1 MPEQVTL
8 TLAGQDADI
17 LLNYCSTEDI
27 TGKPSTQLRA
37 PVPVSILNPNR
48 EVIIRKMFDNMM
60 QANWNRQF
68 GLLNKSVLLSD
79 CNQSEFADASVS
91 RGEQTGI
98 IITGVPFLL
107 SPIPGPFFPTSF
119 FSFLP
124 SPPPLTP
131 AMQAIHLQI
140 LISLGHLIFLSKSSL
155 PGRLSSAAVV
165 VVVVD
170 TWCSTLFDRLS
181 WFSNRTGTSD
191 KGQHAEIKQLAW
203 PMTGRRTGHRR
214 SSLVLFGTFP
224 WSNDVPVLL
233 LNQPNDSKGVDQTH
247 CEGLL
252 HWVYNSWSLA
262 RILSETPVPC
272 LWLADYHQE
281 ISWRKIAWHWQITS
295 FTFIYWA

>member
-37 PVPVSILNPNR
+37 PVPVSILNPNE
-48 EVIIRKMFDNMM
+48 EVIIQKLFDNTM

-68 GLLNKSVLLSD
+68 GLLNKLVLLSD
-79 CNQSEFADASVS
+79 CNQSEFADTSVS

-98 IITGVPFLL
+98 IIAGVPFLL
-107 SPIPGPFFPTSF
+107 SPIPCPFFPTSF

-131 AMQAIHLQI
+131 ATRAIHLQI
-140 LISLGHLIFLSKSSL
+140 LISLGHFIFLSKSSL

-181 WFSNRTGTSD
+181 WFSDRTGTSD
-191 KGQHAEIKQLAW
+191 KDSTQKSNNWLDQWLGSKLG
-203 PMTGRRTGHRR
+203 TGGR
-214 SSLVLFGTFP
+214 F
-224 WSNDVPVLL
+224 
-233 LNQPNDSKGVDQTH
+233 
-247 CEGLL
+247 
-252 HWVYNSWSLA
+252 
-262 RILSETPVPC
+262 
-272 LWLADYHQE
+272 
-281 ISWRKIAWHWQITS
+281 
-295 FTFIYWA
+295 